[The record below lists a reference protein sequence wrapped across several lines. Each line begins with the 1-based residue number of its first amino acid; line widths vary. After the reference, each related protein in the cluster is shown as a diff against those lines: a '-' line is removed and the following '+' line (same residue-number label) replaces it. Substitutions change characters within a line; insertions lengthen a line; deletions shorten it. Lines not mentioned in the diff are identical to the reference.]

1 MKLKFNSDDDLPLN
15 KPLKLHAMAIL
26 SDLFLKKVVNFIHKF
41 FRRMLIRIIKTE
53 INIRQTKITNCS
65 DYLFNDNKIV
75 NVKDFDSSL
84 LEINKLSFKGAF
96 SLNIYNIYYIKDIP
110 AKYPNCVSIDLI
122 ELIMMK
128 IFFICFLMM

>member
-1 MKLKFNSDDDLPLN
+1 MKLKFNSDGDLPLN

-65 DYLFNDNKIV
+65 DYLFNGNKIV

-96 SLNIYNIYYIKDIP
+96 SLNIYSIKDIP
-110 AKYPNCVSIDLI
+110 AKYPNCISIDLI

>member
-1 MKLKFNSDDDLPLN
+1 MKLKFNFDDDLPLN

-75 NVKDFDSSL
+75 NVKDFDPSL

-96 SLNIYNIYYIKDIP
+96 SLNIYYIKDIP
-110 AKYPNCVSIDLI
+110 AKYPNFVSIDLI